1 MMSSLFDPLSFSS
14 YTPMW
19 LMMLLNLLV
28 KGTVVLLAAALFGLL
43 LQRASASSRYL
54 VWSSAL
60 LALVAL
66 PILPLLLPVWQIP
79 LPGDLFPVAVSQPVS
94 AVSPALLPTASVN
107 ESNTQLPGRLSPQ
120 TEAMPAHNSR
130 VKTGDSMV
138 LQEPARR
145 SKPALLSTPT
155 MHWSI
160 IWAVMAW
167 LAGVVAV
174 LGRLAVGFVRAGWL
188 VRRAKP
194 VTDETWKALLLDL
207 ADPMGLADRVK
218 LLQSDRAVMPMAWGL
233 FRPVVLLP
241 DDKDQWSDELRRMV
255 LLHELAHVKRRD
267 CLVQMLASTVCS
279 LHWINPMVWIA
290 ARRLRIERERACD
303 DYVLSRGVRA
313 SDYAEGLLE
322 MARSLRSLSFSSLAT
337 VAMAQGSQLE
347 SRLLAILNP
356 RLQRDA
362 LTRGVMALSI
372 AGVACIALPLAA
384 MQPVAEKSERP
395 VFGVADVQQAS
406 PSRLSDGADFQP
418 LQPSAVTRRPAPE
431 PVPIKDQG
439 QVGSLT
445 EWALLSSK
453 LEPQPQP
460 VAPKKSEK
468 RRGDRDRLD
477 QIKNS
482 RDLGVLSEALN
493 DEDVR
498 VRQMAVRALGKI
510 ENESAVDL
518 LIRALTDSSGEI
530 RRRSARALGK
540 IEDAGAVEAL
550 GAVLNDED
558 LEVRRAAIRA
568 LGDIED
574 VSGVEWLISA
584 LTDSNGE
591 IRREAA
597 RALGEIEDANAV
609 EALGAVL
616 NDEDLEV
623 RRAAIRAL
631 GEIEDVSAVGG
642 LISALTDSNGEI
654 RREAARA
661 LGEIAEKELWLGGSI
676 PAGVPSALGGALND
690 EDLEVREMAIRAL
703 GKTQDVSA
711 VDGLIPLLTDSN
723 AEIRRRAAW
732 ALGEIA
738 DARAVPALSL
748 VAEDTD
754 LRVRKTATRAL
765 REIQRR

>member
-1 MMSSLFDPLSFSS
+1 MMSSLFDSISFSS

-28 KGTVVLLAAALFGLL
+28 KGTVVLMAAALFGLL
-43 LQRASASSRYL
+43 LQRASASTRYL

-79 LPGDLFPVAVSQPVS
+79 FPGDLFSAAVSQPTA
-94 AVSPALLPTASVN
+94 AVSPADLPPASMN
-107 ESNTQLPGRLSPQ
+107 ESTTQPPGRLSPE
-120 TEAMPAHNSR
+120 TEALSAHSAR
-130 VKTGDSMV
+130 GQTGDGQTGDSIV

-145 SKPALLSTPT
+145 SKSAVLSTPNIHGST
-155 MHWSI
+155 
-160 IWAVMAW
+160 WAVMAW

-174 LGRLAVGFVRAGWL
+174 LIRLAVGFVRAGWL

-194 VTDETWKALLLDL
+194 VIDETWKALLFDL
-207 ADPMGLADRVK
+207 ADPMGLAGRVK

-241 DDKDQWSDELRRMV
+241 NDKHQWSDELCRMV
-255 LLHELAHVKRRD
+255 LLHELAHIKRRD
-267 CLVQMLASTVCS
+267 CLVQMLATTVCS
-279 LHWINPMVWIA
+279 LYWINPMVWMA

-303 DYVLSRGVRA
+303 DHVLSRGVRA

-322 MARSLRSLSFSSLAT
+322 IACSLRSASFSSLAT
-337 VAMAQGSQLE
+337 VTMAQGSQLE

-356 RLQRDA
+356 RLQRAA
-362 LTRGVMALSI
+362 LTRGAMALSI

-384 MQPVAEKSERP
+384 MQPAAEKSDRP
-395 VFGVADVQQAS
+395 VVGVAEGQPVS
-406 PSRLSDGADFQP
+406 PSPLSDGADFQP
-418 LQPSAVTRRPAPE
+418 LQPSAASRPLAPE
-431 PVPIKDQG
+431 PVPIKDQR
-439 QVGSLT
+439 QEGSLA
-445 EWALLSSK
+445 EWALLSSN

-482 RDLGVLSEALN
+482 RDLETLSEALN

-498 VRQMAVRALGKI
+498 VREAAVRALGKI

-518 LIRALTDSSGEI
+518 LIGALTDSSAEI
-530 RRRSARALGK
+530 RRRAARALGK

-550 GAVLNDED
+550 GAVLNDDD
-558 LEVRRAAIRA
+558 LEVRQAAIRA

-631 GEIEDVSAVGG
+631 GEIEDVSAGG
-642 LISALTDSNGEI
+642 LVDFGADRLQWGRSAG
-654 RREAARA
+654 
-661 LGEIAEKELWLGGSI
+661 
-676 PAGVPSALGGALND
+676 
-690 EDLEVREMAIRAL
+690 
-703 GKTQDVSA
+703 
-711 VDGLIPLLTDSN
+711 
-723 AEIRRRAAW
+723 RRRGHW
-732 ALGEIA
+732 
-738 DARAVPALSL
+738 
-748 VAEDTD
+748 
-754 LRVRKTATRAL
+754 VRSRKKSCG
-765 REIQRR
+765 

>member
-79 LPGDLFPVAVSQPVS
+79 LPGDLFPVAVSQPAA
-94 AVSPALLPTASVN
+94 AVSPAPLPTASVN
-107 ESNTQLPGRLSPQ
+107 ESNTQPPGRLSPQ

-155 MHWSI
+155 MHWST
-160 IWAVMAW
+160 WAVMAW

-303 DYVLSRGVRA
+303 DHVLSRGVRA

-322 MARSLRSLSFSSLAT
+322 MARSLRSVSFSSLAT
-337 VAMAQGSQLE
+337 VTMAAQGSQLE

-356 RLQRDA
+356 RLPRGA
-362 LTRGVMALSI
+362 LTRGAMALSV

-384 MQPVAEKSERP
+384 MQPAAEKSERP
-395 VFGVADVQQAS
+395 VVGVAEVQPAS
-406 PSRLSDGADFQP
+406 PSRPSDLADFQP
-418 LQPSAVTRRPAPE
+418 IQELPVALPPDPQPVR
-431 PVPIKDQG
+431 VKDQG
-439 QVGSLT
+439 QEGSLT
-445 EWALLSSK
+445 ELALLSSN

-460 VAPKKSEK
+460 VVPKKS
-468 RRGDRDRLD
+468 RRGRRDDRDRLD

-482 RDLGVLSEALN
+482 RDLETLSEALK
-493 DEDVR
+493 DEDVK
-498 VRQMAVRALGKI
+498 VRRTAIRALGKI

-518 LIRALTDSSGEI
+518 LIGALTDSSAEI
-530 RRRSARALGK
+530 RRRAARALGK

-550 GAVLNDED
+550 DRALNDED
-558 LEVRRAAIRA
+558 LEVRQAAIRA

-574 VSGVEWLISA
+574 VSAVGWLIPA
-584 LTDSNGE
+584 LTDPNVE
-591 IRREAA
+591 IRRGAA
-597 RALGEIEDANAV
+597 RALGEIEEASAV
-609 EALGAVL
+609 EALAGAL

-623 RRAAIRAL
+623 RQAAIRAL
-631 GEIEDVSAVGG
+631 GEIEDVSAVGW
-642 LISALTDSNGEI
+642 LIPALTDSSVEI
-654 RREAARA
+654 RRGAARA
-661 LGEIAEKELWLGGSI
+661 LGEIED
-676 PAGVPSALGGALND
+676 AGALLALGGALND
-690 EDLEVREMAIRAL
+690 EDLEVRQMAIRAL
-703 GKTQDVSA
+703 GRIRDVSA
-711 VDGLIPLLTDSN
+711 VDGLIPALTDSSS
-723 AEIRRRAAW
+723 EIRRRAAW

-738 DARAVPALSL
+738 DARAVPALNL
-748 VAEDTD
+748 AAEDAD
-754 LRVRKTATRAL
+754 AKVRRAATRAL
-765 REIQRR
+765 LEIERR

>member
-1 MMSSLFDPLSFSS
+1 MMSSLVDPVSLSS

-28 KGTVVLLAAALFGLL
+28 KGTIVLLAAALFGFL
-43 LQRASASSRYL
+43 LQRASASTRYL

-79 LPGDLFPVAVSQPVS
+79 FPGDLFPVAVSQPAS
-94 AVSPALLPTASVN
+94 AVSPALLPTASVK
-107 ESNTQLPGRLSPQ
+107 ESNTQPPGRLSP
-120 TEAMPAHNSR
+120 EADALPAQNSR
-130 VKTGDSMV
+130 VRAGDSIV

-145 SKPALLSTPT
+145 SKSALLSTPT
-155 MHWSI
+155 MHWST
-160 IWAVMAW
+160 WVVMAW

-174 LGRLAVGFVRAGWL
+174 LARLAVGFVRAGWL
-188 VRRAKP
+188 VRRANP
-194 VTDETWKALLLDL
+194 VTDDTWKALLLDL
-207 ADPMGLADRVK
+207 ADPMELAGRVQ

-241 DDKDQWSDELRRMV
+241 RDRNQWSDELCRMV
-255 LLHELAHVKRRD
+255 LLHELAHIKRRD

-279 LHWINPMVWIA
+279 VYWINPMVWIA

-303 DYVLSRGVRA
+303 DHVLSRGVRA

-322 MARSLRSLSFSSLAT
+322 IARSLRSLSFSSLAT

-356 RLQRDA
+356 RLQREA

-384 MQPVAEKSERP
+384 MQPAAEKSERP
-395 VFGVADVQQAS
+395 VVGVAEGQPGS
-406 PSRLSDGADFQP
+406 PSRLSDGAELRP
-418 LQPSAVTRRPAPE
+418 LQPSVVTRAPSPE
-431 PVPIKDQG
+431 PVRFKDQG
-439 QVGSLT
+439 QEGSLT
-445 EWALLSSK
+445 ELALLSSN

-460 VAPKKSEK
+460 VAPKKSRRG

-482 RDLGVLSEALN
+482 RDLGVLSEALK

-498 VRQMAVRALGKI
+498 VREMAVRALSKI
-510 ENESAVDL
+510 EDESAVDL
-518 LIRALTDSSGEI
+518 LIGALTDPNGEI
-530 RRRSARALGK
+530 RRRAARALGK
-540 IEDAGAVEAL
+540 IEDTGAVQAL

-574 VSGVEWLISA
+574 VSAVGWLIPA
-584 LTDSNGE
+584 LTDPNVE
-591 IRREAA
+591 IRREAT
-597 RALGEIEDANAV
+597 RALGEIEDASAV

-631 GEIEDVSAVGG
+631 GEIEDVSAVGW
-642 LISALTDSNGEI
+642 LIPALTDSSVEI
-654 RREAARA
+654 RRGAARA
-661 LGEIAEKELWLGGSI
+661 LGEIEDVGALAALGGS
-676 PAGVPSALGGALND
+676 LND
-690 EDLEVREMAIRAL
+690 EDLEVRQMAIRAL
-703 GKTQDVSA
+703 GRIRDESA
-711 VDGLIPLLTDSN
+711 VDWLIPALTDSSSD
-723 AEIRRRAAW
+723 IRRRAAW

-738 DARAVPALSL
+738 DARAVPALNGA
-748 VAEDTD
+748 AEDAD
-754 LRVRKTATRAL
+754 AKVRRSATRAL
-765 REIQRR
+765 REIERR

>member
-1 MMSSLFDPLSFSS
+1 MMSSLFDPVSFAS

-28 KGTVVLLAAALFGLL
+28 KGTGVLMAAALFGLL
-43 LQRASASSRYL
+43 LKRASASTRYL

-79 LPGDLFPVAVSQPVS
+79 FPGDLFSAAVSQPTS
-94 AVSPALLPTASVN
+94 AVSPADLPTVSVN
-107 ESNTQLPGRLSPQ
+107 ESNTQPPGLLSPE
-120 TEAMPAHNSR
+120 TEALPAHSSR
-130 VKTGDSMV
+130 GQTGDSIV
-138 LQEPARR
+138 LQEPAWH
-145 SKPALLSTPT
+145 SKPVLLSTPT
-155 MHWSI
+155 IHWSTWI
-160 IWAVMAW
+160 VMAW

-174 LGRLAVGFVRAGWL
+174 LIRLAVGFVRAGWL
-188 VRRAKP
+188 VRRANP

-207 ADPMGLADRVK
+207 ADPMGLAGRVQ

-241 DDKDQWSDELRRMV
+241 NDRNQWSDELCRMV
-255 LLHELAHVKRRD
+255 LLHELAHIKRRD
-267 CLVQMLASTVCS
+267 CLVQMLANTVCS
-279 LHWINPMVWIA
+279 LYWINPMVWIA

-303 DYVLSRGVRA
+303 DHVLSRGVRA

-322 MARSLRSLSFSSLAT
+322 MARSLRSSSFLSLTT

-356 RLQRDA
+356 RLQREA
-362 LTRGVMALSI
+362 LTRGVTALSI

-384 MQPVAEKSERP
+384 MQPVTERSERP
-395 VFGVADVQQAS
+395 VVGVAEVQPGS
-406 PSRLSDGADFQP
+406 PSRLSDGADFRP
-418 LQPSAVTRRPAPE
+418 HQPSAVTRSPAPE
-431 PVPIKDQG
+431 PARIKNQH
-439 QVGSLT
+439 QEGSLT
-445 EWALLSSK
+445 ELALLSSN

-460 VAPKKSEK
+460 MAPKKSER

-482 RDLGVLSEALN
+482 RDLEILSEALN

-498 VRQMAVRALGKI
+498 VREAAVRALGKI

-518 LIRALTDSSGEI
+518 LIGALTDSNGEI
-530 RRRSARALGK
+530 RRRAARALGK
-540 IEDAGAVEAL
+540 IEDAGAVQAL
-550 GAVLNDED
+550 GRALNDED
-558 LEVRRAAIRA
+558 LEVRHAAIRA

-574 VSGVEWLISA
+574 VSAVDWLIPA
-584 LTDSNGE
+584 LTDSNVE
-591 IRREAA
+591 IRRGAA
-597 RALGEIEDANAV
+597 RALGEIEDSSAV
-609 EALGAVL
+609 EALGMAL

-623 RRAAIRAL
+623 RQMAIRAL
-631 GEIEDVSAVGG
+631 GEIEDVSAVDW
-642 LISALTDSNGEI
+642 LIPALTDSSSEI
-654 RREAARA
+654 RRRAIWA
-661 LGEIAEKELWLGGSI
+661 LGEIAEGQLWSGGTI
-676 PAGVPSALGGALND
+676 PAGVVSALGAALDD

-711 VDGLIPLLTDSN
+711 VDGLIPLLTESN

-732 ALGEIA
+732 AL
-738 DARAVPALSL
+738 
-748 VAEDTD
+748 
-754 LRVRKTATRAL
+754 
-765 REIQRR
+765 REIERR